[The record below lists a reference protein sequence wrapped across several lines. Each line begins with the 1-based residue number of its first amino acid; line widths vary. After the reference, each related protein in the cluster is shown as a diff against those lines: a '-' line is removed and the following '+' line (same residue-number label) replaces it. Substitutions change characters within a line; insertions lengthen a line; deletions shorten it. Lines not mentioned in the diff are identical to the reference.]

1 MVRNGDIV
9 KLMPNAKSRTTD
21 SGGALS
27 RRTALLAPI
36 AAAATSSVTVS
47 AASTKMTICMHQ
59 NTSRA
64 AGYRKSL
71 EGWAK
76 AGIKNV
82 EITDAML
89 DDFLKTDTLDGAKK
103 VISDN
108 GLKLVSCAGVL
119 PDMFIPRPTRAASLE
134 TWKKRCDQFA
144 ALGADKVYCP
154 SVTTGMVTA
163 EIRAARTLA

>member
-1 MVRNGDIV
+1 M
-9 KLMPNAKSRTTD
+9 
-21 SGGALS
+21 LS

-36 AAAATSSVTVS
+36 AAASTSVIPSV
-47 AASTKMTICMHQ
+47 AASTKMTLCMHQ
-59 NTSRA
+59 NTSRM

-76 AGIKNV
+76 AGIKHV
-82 EITDAML
+82 EITDNML

-119 PDMFIPRPTRAASLE
+119 PDMF
-134 TWKKRCDQFA
+134 
-144 ALGADKVYCP
+144 
-154 SVTTGMVTA
+154 
-163 EIRAARTLA
+163 